1 MTNLANSVESKLSGK
16 FTPSASVLLAG
27 AAAPWLCRREL
38 PSIYPFCGAAKKC
51 VAAGKGFGRGSCA
64 SCGPSELCYEA
75 LHSLPNGIR
84 CKEVRLGDF
93 VAGVPVE
100 VDLDEQV
107 ELAVGK

>member
-1 MTNLANSVESKLSGK
+1 VNSPLSIL
-16 FTPSASVLLAG
+16 SAPQRKNVS
-27 AAAPWLCRREL
+27 PQEKR
-38 PSIYPFCGAAKKC
+38 
-51 VAAGKGFGRGSCA
+51 FGRGSCV

-75 LHSLPNGIR
+75 LHTLPNGIR
-84 CKEVRLGDF
+84 CNAIRLGDF